1 MRTRILALFLCTLV
15 ALLAGAPRLFAQ
27 TLVDA
32 KDVPP
37 EFKAGSVD
45 DSDWALEE
53 RTSPFHLEHFKDT
66 YADKLRDGEILSAV
80 SEMVSLFD
88 QQDWGENEPEQE
100 KILNQLRPWLGA
112 MSLAL
117 VSPGI
122 EGPLDTLDEQNIF
135 LVAFTEEG
143 FGLDA
148 LRMETL
154 ADTSGQFVQF
164 VQGYFSGTPEELPLY
179 EWAEDGERVRLLL
192 TSEQMRQWR
201 LLQNTLTTLITD
213 LSDLLSAKNVQELED
228 AVERWENFLD
238 RGYSQMPWESLVNG
252 WLIEP
257 PGFPELG
264 PPGHQWILLHPT
276 VGLELSVDPLD
287 EAKIKEAMHVE
298 FLGHVWYRGE
308 QLEDHWGVSATV
320 SLREDLDPGIGVLVH
335 IKRNWNLGVTWH
347 DVDEDPFLF
356 FSVDLFRFAKQNASK
371 YVAEYE
377 DVRAQ
382 LGLD

>member
-1 MRTRILALFLCTLV
+1 MRTRILALVLCTLV
-15 ALLAGAPRLFAQ
+15 ALVIGAPSLSAR
-27 TLVDA
+27 TLVDEVPSEFE
-32 KDVPP
+32 DV
-37 EFKAGSVD
+37 SVD
-45 DSDWALEE
+45 DWVSESEE
-53 RTSPFHLEHFKDT
+53 RTSPFHRQRFADA
-66 YADKLRDGEILSAV
+66 YAEKIQAGEVLAV
-80 SEMVSLFD
+80 ASEMISLFD
-88 QQDWGENEPEQE
+88 AQDWGENEPKQE
-100 KILNQLRPWLGA
+100 KILNQLQHFLD
-112 MSLAL
+112 AL
-117 VSPGI
+117 KVALDSPGI
-122 EGPLDTLDEQNIF
+122 EGSLDTKAEQNIF
-135 LVAFTEEG
+135 LEAFNTGE
-143 FGLDA
+143 FGLHTLKMEEIADA
-148 LRMETL
+148 
-154 ADTSGQFVQF
+154 SGEDVS
-164 VQGYFSGTPEELPLY
+164 GYFKGTPNELLLY
-179 EWAEDGERVRLLL
+179 EWAEDGNKVRLLL
-192 TSEQMRQWR
+192 TPEQMRQWR
-201 LLQNTLTTLITD
+201 LLQNA
-213 LSDLLSAKNVQELED
+213 LSNLVTEQVALVSASNVQELKD

-287 EAKIKEAMHVE
+287 EAKVKEAMHVE
-298 FLGHVWYRGE
+298 FLGHIWYRGE
-308 QLEDHWGVSATV
+308 QLGDYWGVSATV
-320 SLREDLDPGIGVLVH
+320 SLREDLDPGVGVQVH

>member
-1 MRTRILALFLCTLV
+1 MRTRILALFLCVLV
-15 ALLAGAPRLFAQ
+15 ALLAGAPPLSAQ
-27 TLVDA
+27 PPVDEVPSEFE
-32 KDVPP
+32 DVPI
-37 EFKAGSVD
+37 D
-45 DSDWALEE
+45 DWEPEE
-53 RTSPFHLEHFKDT
+53 RSSPFHRERFEDT
-66 YADKLRDGEILSAV
+66 YADEIQTGQIFTVA
-80 SEMVSLFD
+80 SEMISLFD
-88 QQDWGENEPEQE
+88 AQDWGENEPKQE
-100 KILNQLRPWLGA
+100 KILNQLQHFLD
-112 MSLAL
+112 AL
-117 VSPGI
+117 KVALHSPGI
-122 EGPLDTLDEQNIF
+122 EGSLDTKAEQNIF
-135 LVAFTEEG
+135 LEAFNREE
-143 FGLDA
+143 FGLHT
-148 LRMETL
+148 LKMETL
-154 ADTSGQFVQF
+154 TDPSGEDVS
-164 VQGYFSGTPEELPLY
+164 GYFKGTADELLLY
-179 EWAEDGERVRLLL
+179 EWDEDGDSVLLLL

-201 LLQNTLTTLITD
+201 LLQNA
-213 LSDLLSAKNVQELED
+213 LSNLVTEQVALVVASNVQELKD

-276 VGLELSVDPLD
+276 IGLELSVDPLD

-298 FLGHVWYRGE
+298 FLGHIWYRGK
-308 QLEDHWGVSATV
+308 QLGDYWGVSATV
-320 SLREDLDPGIGVLVH
+320 SLREDLDPGVGVLVH

-377 DVRAQ
+377 DVRAE

>member
-1 MRTRILALFLCTLV
+1 MRTRILALFLCV
-15 ALLAGAPRLFAQ
+15 FMALLAGAPPLSAQ
-27 TLVDA
+27 TPVDA
-32 KDVPP
+32 GEVPSEFEDV
-37 EFKAGSVD
+37 SVD
-45 DSDWALEE
+45 DWVSESEE
-53 RTSPFHLEHFKDT
+53 RTSPFHRQRFEDT
-66 YADKLRDGEILSAV
+66 YADKIQAGQIFAV
-80 SEMVSLFD
+80 ASEMISLFD
-88 QQDWGENEPEQE
+88 AQDWGENEPEQK
-100 KILNQLRPWLGA
+100 KILNQLQRF
-112 MSLAL
+112 LAAL
-117 VSPGI
+117 KIALLSPGI
-122 EGPLDTLDEQNIF
+122 DGPLETKLEQNIF
-135 LVAFTEEG
+135 LAAFNKEG

-148 LRMETL
+148 LKMEEI
-154 ADTSGQFVQF
+154 ADTSGEDVSC
-164 VQGYFSGTPEELPLY
+164 YFKGTADELLLY
-179 EWAEDGERVRLLL
+179 EWDEDGDKVHLLL
-192 TSEQMRQWR
+192 TPEQMRQWR
-201 LLQNTLTTLITD
+201 LLQNA
-213 LSDLLSAKNVQELED
+213 LSNLVTEQVALVSAENVQELKD
-228 AVERWENFLD
+228 AVERWENFLG

-287 EAKIKEAMHVE
+287 EAKVKEAMHVE
-298 FLGHVWYRGE
+298 FLGHIWYRGK
-308 QLEDHWGVSATV
+308 QLGDHWGVSATV
-320 SLREDLDPGIGVLVH
+320 SLREDLDPGVGVLVH

>member
-1 MRTRILALFLCTLV
+1 MRTRVLALFLCILV
-15 ALLAGAPRLFAQ
+15 ALLAGAPPLSAQ
-27 TLVDA
+27 NPVDA
-32 KDVPP
+32 VPSEFEDVPIDNW
-37 EFKAGSVD
+37 ES
-45 DSDWALEE
+45 EE
-53 RTSPFHLEHFKDT
+53 RTSPFHRQRFEDT
-66 YADKLRDGEILSAV
+66 YADKIQTGQILAV
-80 SEMVSLFD
+80 ASEMISLFD
-88 QQDWGENEPEQE
+88 AQDWGENEPKQE
-100 KILNQLRPWLGA
+100 KILNQLQHFLD
-112 MSLAL
+112 AL
-117 VSPGI
+117 KVALLSPGI
-122 EGPLDTLDEQNIF
+122 EGSLDTKAEQNIF
-135 LVAFTEEG
+135 LEAFNRAE
-143 FGLDA
+143 FGLHT
-148 LRMETL
+148 LQIETL
-154 ADTSGQFVQF
+154 TDASGEDVS
-164 VQGYFSGTPEELPLY
+164 GYFKGTPDELLLY
-179 EWAEDGERVRLLL
+179 EWAEDGENVLLLL

-201 LLQNTLTTLITD
+201 LLQNA
-213 LSDLLSAKNVQELED
+213 LSNLVTEQVALVVASNVQELKD

-276 VGLELSVDPLD
+276 IGLELSVDPLD

-298 FLGHVWYRGE
+298 FLGHIWYRGE
-308 QLEDHWGVSATV
+308 QLGDYWGVSATV

-377 DVRAQ
+377 GVRAQ